1 MPWCIREKADWKEV
15 SGSPKL
21 HLRLYPFFIACPWA
35 VAVSYRLSR
44 PFPAEEEKS
53 MKKLGIWNW
62 ISGISALALVFSV
75 APAALAQC
83 GLPNKPIKPSAWQPQ
98 YGGAS
103 ARLVTA
109 AVEGFDEGEP
119 SIVGMWHAVFTAQ
132 TMNGAPFS
140 GVIDNSMVVWHSD
153 GTEIMESARP
163 PQDGNFCMGVW
174 ERTGRLHYFLNH
186 IPWLGNDTT
195 NAPDGIGNPAG
206 GAQITEK
213 ITLSPD
219 GKTYSGPFSL
229 TAYYATGGVSAS
241 FTGMI
246 TATRVT
252 VTTAFSSLL

>member
-1 MPWCIREKADWKEV
+1 M
-15 SGSPKL
+15 KL
-21 HLRLYPFFIACPWA
+21 R
-35 VAVSYRLSR
+35 
-44 PFPAEEEKS
+44 
-53 MKKLGIWNW
+53 IWNS
-62 ISGISALALVFSV
+62 ISGIGALALVFSM

-83 GLPNKPIKPSAWQPQ
+83 GLPNKPIKPSAWRPQ
-98 YGGAS
+98 YGAVS
-103 ARLVTA
+103 PRLVTA
-109 AVEGFDEGEP
+109 SLDDFDDHEP

-195 NAPDGIGNPAG
+195 NAPSGIGNPTG
-206 GAQITEK
+206 GAQIFEK

-219 GKTYSGPFSL
+219 GKSYSGPFTL
-229 TAYYATGGVSAS
+229 TAYDTSGNVSVS
-241 FTGMI
+241 FTGVI
-246 TATRVT
+246 TATRIT
-252 VTTAFSSLL
+252 ISTPFSGLL